1 MKSTRPLQSKPPAG
15 LLPPQRYGV
24 PTRAMARNS
33 TSLAAA
39 ISPLGPR
46 AGSLARAD
54 GVVPLR
60 WGALAQAASR
70 AIATISS
77 ASRAMRAGEVAN
89 RAARCG
95 FTRQPRRGTRRGY
108 QFNNSHA
115 NQLTFVYFELDF
127 STSPVLFLPES
138 GVRLNSTGTR
148 A

>member
-60 WGALAQAASR
+60 RGALAQAASR

-77 ASRAMRAGEVAN
+77 ASRAMRAGDVAN

-95 FTRQPRRGTRRGY
+95 FTRHPRHGTRRGY

-115 NQLTFVYFELDF
+115 NQLGLAYFELDF
-127 STSPVLFLPES
+127 STSSLPALPGIGWMS
-138 GVRLNSTGTR
+138 NLTGTR